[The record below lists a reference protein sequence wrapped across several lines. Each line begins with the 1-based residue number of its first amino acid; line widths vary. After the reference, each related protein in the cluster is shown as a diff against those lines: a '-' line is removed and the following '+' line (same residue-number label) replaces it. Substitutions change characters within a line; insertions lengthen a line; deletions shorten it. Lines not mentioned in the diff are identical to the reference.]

1 MSEEKE
7 KGSNT
12 ATAGAV
18 PIYTPFPSPAM
29 GLPMEQIKEIR
40 RRGQRYLFINVVLM
54 FFVSIVVFV
63 IGTFFFV
70 VPRLAFSRLEV
81 IHAES
86 KIKELQE
93 EVSILRQVLEQS
105 TSGEESAPTKV
116 EPPSAQTAPNP

>member
-7 KGSNT
+7 KGSTT
-12 ATAGAV
+12 AAAGAV

-29 GLPMEQIKEIR
+29 GLPAEQIKEIR

-70 VPRLAFSRLEV
+70 VPRLAVSRLEV
-81 IHAES
+81 MHAES
-86 KIKELQE
+86 KVKELQE

-105 TSGEESAPTKV
+105 ATGEESAPIQA
-116 EPPSAQTAPNP
+116 EPPPAKTTPNH